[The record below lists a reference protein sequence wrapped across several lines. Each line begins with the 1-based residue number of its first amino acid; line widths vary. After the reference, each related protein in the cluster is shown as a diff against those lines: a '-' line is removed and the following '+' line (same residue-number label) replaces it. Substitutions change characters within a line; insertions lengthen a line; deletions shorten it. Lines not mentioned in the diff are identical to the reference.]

1 MSSDTGIYILETI
14 DDKGAPEFRVALLS
28 AIENYR
34 YSYCTKHNDW
44 TKDCKECSDAV
55 ETDDLDV
62 HIFNA
67 RKMWRDCEVFKDI
80 GQALEEARRIHKD
93 VGYTE
98 YGISIVC
105 IARVF

>member
-14 DDKGAPEFRVALLS
+14 DDKGSSEFRVALLS

-44 TKDCKECSDAV
+44 TKDCEECSNAA
-55 ETDDLDV
+55 ETDDQDV

-67 RKMWRDCEVFKDI
+67 RKMWRDCEVFKDF
-80 GQALEEARRIHKD
+80 GKALEEAARIQKD
-93 VGYTE
+93 RGYTE
-98 YGISIVC
+98 YGIVI
-105 IARVF
+105 IHIDRVF